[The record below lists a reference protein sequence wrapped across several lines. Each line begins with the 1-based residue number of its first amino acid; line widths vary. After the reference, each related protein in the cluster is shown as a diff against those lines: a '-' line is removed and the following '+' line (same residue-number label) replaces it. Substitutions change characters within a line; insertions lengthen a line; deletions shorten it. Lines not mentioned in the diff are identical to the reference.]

1 MSNSSATR
9 FRTVGLLALGVALGA
24 AASLVALTWIV
35 PLKVFQDR
43 SGSEWNDS
51 NLSKSTNLE
60 QEVFSQPTV
69 FYDRL
74 LSADMEV
81 TLELLERTRSI
92 GSERL
97 RDESQTAIVQRLTA
111 LDPIAAL
118 ATIKEL
124 PGYRQDALVTTIFG
138 EWSLIDLDD
147 AVDHAKTLSGAQ
159 KHASLKGILAY
170 QGYLSVDE
178 LNRISRQIGIE
189 ELGGLKSEAM
199 IATVGTQHPEGV
211 WQSLLDDELPDVSQ
225 TAEFIRLARQ
235 WVGQAGLAVF
245 NHIGQTL
252 TDPIVQEAVVRSVLH
267 RVTLEDPQLV
277 LQQIAELQ
285 GEIRQLAL
293 RSIAAALVSINPIT
307 AIESLAMIESGSTRR
322 QMLEEVVV
330 EWAISDPK
338 GILNQLESIPKNMR
352 TLGKYQASLELA
364 RTEPSMVA
372 PMLHE
377 VADEDFKFELA
388 MELATVWA
396 EQDLEAALEWAT
408 SDEFDGTLLKG
419 TVLHFLLGKLA
430 LENPT
435 LALQMALDR
444 PVRQNSVGLEATVI
458 AHVATH
464 DLESA
469 FEMLSQTR
477 DGWSKTVSYMGVG
490 RALLSN
496 DETDR
501 MLELATQLP
510 DDQQEGYYS
519 SVFNQWA
526 NTKPLELAATIESL
540 PTTLAKYHAA
550 MELVRYNVGK
560 NVLSKDQ
567 LNLVRTYLPDDYNA
581 ETGRRN
587 SGWRGPLIITRE
599 MNEAMIE
606 YRRIRSQTG
615 VRF

>member
-1 MSNSSATR
+1 MSNSPAIR
-9 FRTVGLLALGVALGA
+9 VRTIGLLALGVALGVA
-24 AASLVALTWIV
+24 ISLVVLTWFM
-35 PLKVFQDR
+35 PLKINQD
-43 SGSEWNDS
+43 SETVEWNDS
-51 NLSKSTNLE
+51 NLSSAANFE

-69 FYDRL
+69 FYGL
-74 LSADMEV
+74 LLNADKDVALQM
-81 TLELLERTRSI
+81 LERTHSI

-97 RDESQTAIVQRLTA
+97 RNESQIAIIQRLTA

-124 PGYRQDALVTTIFG
+124 PRYRQNSLVSAVFG
-138 EWSLIDLDD
+138 EWSLIDFDS
-147 AVDHAKTLSGAQ
+147 AIEHAKTLTGAQ
-159 KHASLKGILAY
+159 KHASLRGILAHEDM
-170 QGYLSVDE
+170 SIDE
-178 LNRISRQIGIE
+178 RNRISRQIGIKE
-189 ELGGLKSEAM
+189 FGGLESEATST
-199 IATVGTQHPEGV
+199 IVGTQHPEVV

-235 WVGQAGLAVF
+235 WVGQAGIIAI
-245 NHIGQTL
+245 NRIGQSL
-252 TDPIVQEAVVRSVLH
+252 KDPIVQEAVVRSVLH

-277 LQQIAELQ
+277 LQHIAELK
-285 GEIRQLAL
+285 GEIGQLAT
-293 RSIAAALVSINPIT
+293 RSIAEALVSINPVT
-307 AIESLAMIESGSTRR
+307 GIESLAMVDSGSTRR
-322 QMLEEVVV
+322 QLLEEIVV
-330 EWAISDPK
+330 EWAISDPE
-338 GILNQLESIPKNMR
+338 GILNQLDVIPQNMR
-352 TLGKYQASLELA
+352 TLGKYQAFLQLA
-364 RTEPSMVA
+364 RVEPSTVA

-408 SDEFDGTLLKG
+408 SDEFDDTLLRG

-458 AHVATH
+458 AHVATY

-510 DDQQEGYYS
+510 ADQQEGYYS